1 MPTVRDATFDVLR
14 LHGLT
19 TMFANPGSTEVPFLT
34 DLPEDLHFVLALHE
48 GSVVGAATGWAIAR
62 DEPALVLL
70 HTTAGLGNAVGALAT
85 ARANRAPL
93 VVLVGQQDRRHLAQ
107 EPFLA
112 GRLEGLAGDYPVSV
126 AVPARAQDVPGAVG
140 RAVHAA
146 RAGRGPALVIV
157 PMDDWAEPAEDL
169 PVPAPA
175 VLRRATTADP
185 AAVAEVAALAAR
197 ARNPALVVG
206 AGADSADTWAALTAL
221 AERLN
226 CPVWQ
231 EPFGA
236 RAGFPQDHRLFA
248 GHLPAARAR
257 LREALA
263 PYDLLL
269 VVGAPFLRQYPYGQ
283 GPLAGPG
290 TRVAVVTDDPD
301 EAHRAPADL
310 AVVTP
315 LPDFCDRLA
324 RRVPPRDGRAPDHAP
339 PPTGPPTGELAPHSE
354 REAAKPLNS
363 GEAVNV
369 PSVPDVLDA
378 PRSADVLSVRE
389 ALGSRGASTVSDAL
403 NSSAGVD
410 VPSVSSASGGPSV
423 PDALNPTTPLITP
436 AEPTPP
442 ASPAVANSPGSGGP
456 LRAAQVLAVLAGRLP
471 VETVIVEETPSSR
484 PDLHALL
491 PARRP
496 LGFLSAAMG
505 GLGFAMPA
513 AVGLRMGQPRRPVVA
528 VVGDGSSLYQIQSLW
543 TAAHYG
549 VGVVFVVLA
558 NGRYAIMDRLAE
570 QHGGK
575 APWPAFGEVSV
586 SGMAV
591 ALGCPAR
598 TVTRYPELL
607 SALDEIVPTLYSR
620 TEPVVLEV
628 VVVPDPE
635 FRP

>member
-14 LHGLT
+14 LYGLT

-146 RAGRGPALVIV
+146 RAGRGLALVIV

-324 RRVPPRDGRAPDHAP
+324 RRVPPRDGREPDHAP
-339 PPTGPPTGELAPHSE
+339 PPTGPPTGSW
-354 REAAKPLNS
+354 R
-363 GEAVNV
+363 
-369 PSVPDVLDA
+369 
-378 PRSADVLSVRE
+378 R
-389 ALGSRGASTVSDAL
+389 
-403 NSSAGVD
+403 
-410 VPSVSSASGGPSV
+410 
-423 PDALNPTTPLITP
+423 
-436 AEPTPP
+436 
-442 ASPAVANSPGSGGP
+442 
-456 LRAAQVLAVLAGRLP
+456 
-471 VETVIVEETPSSR
+471 TPSGKRRSR
-484 PDLHALL
+484 
-491 PARRP
+491 RTR
-496 LGFLSAAMG
+496 
-505 GLGFAMPA
+505 
-513 AVGLRMGQPRRPVVA
+513 
-528 VVGDGSSLYQIQSLW
+528 
-543 TAAHYG
+543 
-549 VGVVFVVLA
+549 
-558 NGRYAIMDRLAE
+558 
-570 QHGGK
+570 GK
-575 APWPAFGEVSV
+575 
-586 SGMAV
+586 
-591 ALGCPAR
+591 R
-598 TVTRYPELL
+598 
-607 SALDEIVPTLYSR
+607 
-620 TEPVVLEV
+620 
-628 VVVPDPE
+628 
-635 FRP
+635 